1 MYSITKGA
9 ILGLTLP
16 MARDLGRFNIR
27 VVTLVPGIFETP
39 VGSNISP
46 KVIEAMNKM
55 TPMGRPGHPKEFAL
69 FVESVIRNS
78 YLNGTNLRLDGAIK
92 LGYM

>member
-39 VGSNISP
+39 
-46 KVIEAMNKM
+46 
-55 TPMGRPGHPKEFAL
+55 MGRPGNPKEFAL
-69 FVESVIRNS
+69 FVEAAIRNS